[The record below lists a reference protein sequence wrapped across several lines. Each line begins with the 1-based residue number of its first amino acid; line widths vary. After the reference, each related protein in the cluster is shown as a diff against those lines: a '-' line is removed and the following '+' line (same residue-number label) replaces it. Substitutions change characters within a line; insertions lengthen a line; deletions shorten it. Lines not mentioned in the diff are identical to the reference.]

1 MGRGM
6 VQASYPIPHFVS
18 HLGNNGREAGEGR
31 SELLSATCLSW
42 DYSVTVVNLL
52 PHSPSFPKS

>member
-18 HLGNNGREAGEGR
+18 HLGNKGREAGEGR
-31 SELLSATCLSW
+31 SELLSATCLS
-42 DYSVTVVNLL
+42 
-52 PHSPSFPKS
+52 